1 MEKSRVKKLYITKG
15 GAVMGV
21 GVTLVFITGYLLII
35 MEHKIK
41 LSRSAIAIL
50 TGILCWIVIMFFGNK
65 ESSALALERSI
76 SESSQIIFFLLG
88 AMAIVE
94 LIDLHGGFSIVTS
107 RIKQKNKKKLLWIV
121 TLITF
126 FLSSILDNLTTTI
139 ALIMLIRKMV
149 SDPKERA
156 LFGGMIV
163 IAANAGGAW
172 TVIGDVTTTMLW
184 IGGDLTIFSVMKNLF
199 IPSIL
204 SIIVPALI
212 VSYKLK
218 DGFEETEQTVE
229 NNGVRSKDKITVFCS
244 GVLSLI
250 MVPVF
255 KTITSLPPFM
265 GILFALAVM
274 WIITEIIHKNDE
286 YPHKEKLSVTQA
298 IRESDIASILFFMG
312 ILLAISALGAAGI
325 LEKTASFFDENIKNR
340 SLIAVI
346 IGLGSSVI
354 GNVSLVAAS
363 IKMYPLTLVPPDSH
377 FWNLL
382 AFSTGTG
389 GSIFIIGSA
398 AGIALMGLE
407 KISFNWYL
415 KNISLLAFTGFLTG
429 VAAYFLQSLFF
440 LI

>member
-1 MEKSRVKKLYITKG
+1 
-15 GAVMGV
+15 MGV
-21 GVTLVFITGYLLII
+21 GVTLIFITGYLLII

-65 ESSALALERSI
+65 ESSTLALERSI

-149 SDPKERA
+149 SNPKERA

-204 SIIVPALI
+204 SIIIPALI

-218 DGFEETEQTVE
+218 DGCDETEQTVE

-244 GVLSLI
+244 GVFSLI

-274 WIITEIIHKNDE
+274 WIITEVIHKNDE
-286 YPHKEKLSVTQA
+286 YLHKEKLSVTQA

-325 LEKTASFFDENIKNR
+325 LEKAASFFDANIQNR
-340 SLIAVI
+340 SLIAVV
-346 IGLGSSVI
+346 IGLASSVI
-354 GNVSLVAAS
+354 GNISLVAAS

-429 VAAYFLQSLFF
+429 VAVYFLQSLFF
-440 LI
+440 